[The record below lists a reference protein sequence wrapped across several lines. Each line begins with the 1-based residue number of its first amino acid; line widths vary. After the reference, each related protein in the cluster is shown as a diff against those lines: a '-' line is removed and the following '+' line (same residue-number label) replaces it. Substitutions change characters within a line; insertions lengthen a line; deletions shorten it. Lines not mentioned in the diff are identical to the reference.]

1 MSILQKLTEGVQ
13 SRDMQAEGAAL
24 LNKWE
29 ATGLLEGLN
38 EGNQKQGMAV
48 LLENQAKELLRE
60 ASSMAAGDVEGFA
73 AVAFPIVRRVF
84 GGLIANDLVSVQPM
98 SLPSGLIFF
107 LDFTHNAGRAG
118 FGPDT
123 SLYGGGVVGRNIID
137 GVTDITETGF
147 YGLRSGYGNATG
159 SVASAGAIASVDS
172 VANPETSSDLDYDP
186 DLKGKFVVRMRP
198 DAADFSATDLAQID
212 PGAARAITLEFGA
225 AGNPETQA
233 GGYDQTATIP
243 GADASVV
250 VVDDGTASRGILGTG
265 IRGDLLIAIK
275 ANTAQTVAGQA
286 FASNDI
292 LVARLRQQKR
302 LTQVTT
308 ATNSE
313 GLKAVTN
320 VSRLVFTLESAG
332 FHDDSA
338 AGTSDLAVANLANLT
353 TVAESGATTALT
365 PSQALATALA
375 AGLAS
380 LSLSLEAPTR
390 DDINASSN
398 GLGALVAGAM
408 PLEEATNVAQASG
421 AAASGA
427 AGGKNAIAEIDIKVD
442 SVAVTAQT
450 KKLKAKWTPEL
461 GQDLNAY
468 HNLDAEVELTGILS
482 EQIALEIDREL
493 LGELVD
499 GATAGT
505 RYWSRA
511 PGLFVDSTG
520 TEIGASSAAPDFTGT
535 VSEWYETLIETINDV
550 SAQIHRKTLRGGA
563 NFVVCS
569 PEVANILEFTS
580 GFRAS
585 VTADQDRGTIGAV
598 RAGSLSKKFDVYVD
612 PYFLRNVLLVGRK
625 GSSFLESGFVYA
637 PYVPLQVTPTIFGTE
652 DFVPRKGVMTRY
664 AKKMVRPD
672 MYGLVIVR
680 GLLGEAG
687 ATS

>member
-1 MSILQKLTEGVQ
+1 MSVLQRLTEGVR

-38 EGNQKQGMAV
+38 DSQTKQGMAV

-107 LDFTHNAGRAG
+107 LDFTHSDGRMGAVK
-118 FGPDT
+118 DK
-123 SLYGGGVVGRNIID
+123 SVYGTDEVGSEIIS
-137 GVTDITETGF
+137 GVT
-147 YGLRSGYGNATG
+147 L
-159 SVASAGAIASVDS
+159 
-172 VANPETSSDLDYDP
+172 
-186 DLKGKFVVRMRP
+186 
-198 DAADFSATDLAQID
+198 
-212 PGAARAITLEFGA
+212 
-225 AGNPETQA
+225 
-233 GGYDQTATIP
+233 
-243 GADASVV
+243 
-250 VVDDGTASRGILGTG
+250 
-265 IRGDLLIAIK
+265 
-275 ANTAQTVAGQA
+275 
-286 FASNDI
+286 
-292 LVARLRQQKR
+292 
-302 LTQVTT
+302 
-308 ATNSE
+308 
-313 GLKAVTN
+313 
-320 VSRLVFTLESAG
+320 
-332 FHDDSA
+332 
-338 AGTSDLAVANLANLT
+338 AGTSAEGPKGHYELGHGDASAFDTDTVTKGNDAKARFVADTIDLDAGLTEAQRKLLRYDADILALASGLEDGANT
-353 TVAESGATTALT
+353 H
-365 PSQALATALA
+365 QALVFEVLISDLENSDQLDTGHLSAIAMAIETADGDFDVDSNGNARVVRRLTSIVN
-375 AGLAS
+375 AGWLRFTVVGPNAS
-380 LSLSLEAPTR
+380 LGAIDITAEDQLTAGKDVTLTYPLKDGMDKAGVPIGAVGPDAPWH
-390 DDINASSN
+390 
-398 GLGALVAGAM
+398 
-408 PLEEATNVAQASG
+408 LEEPNPAAPGVTGGAKASG
-421 AAASGA
+421 AEGDVVD
-427 AGGKNAIAEIDIKVD
+427 IAEIDIKVD
-442 SVAVTAQT
+442 SIAVTAQT
-450 KKLKAKWTPEL
+450 KKLKAKWSPEL

-493 LGELVD
+493 LGELVN

-505 RYWSRA
+505 RYWSRS
-511 PGLFVDSTG
+511 PGLFVDDS
-520 TEIGASSAAPDFTGT
+520 GAEVGWQSAAPDFTGT

-598 RAGSLSKKFDVYVD
+598 KAGSLSKKFDVYVD
-612 PYFLRNVLLVGRK
+612 PYFIRNVILVGRK

-664 AKKMVRPD
+664 AKQMVRPD
-672 MYGLVIVR
+672 MYGLVVVR
-680 GLLGEAG
+680 GLLGESGRSA
-687 ATS
+687 